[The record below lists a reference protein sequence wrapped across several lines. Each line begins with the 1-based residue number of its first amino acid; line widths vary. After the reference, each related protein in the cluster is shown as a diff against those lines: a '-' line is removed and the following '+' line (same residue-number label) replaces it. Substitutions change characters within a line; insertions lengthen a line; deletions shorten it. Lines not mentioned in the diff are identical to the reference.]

1 MTYMAPKLKARIQ
14 ILQGVDT
21 PNSSGGFD
29 RSYTELTSCWGD
41 VKNISK
47 FIQAIRNEQ
56 VDDNYSL
63 EVKVRKSSVDRLGI
77 AYSSGYSSGFD
88 SIPDINPMKSD
99 MFCFIEAGAAY
110 KGRLF
115 RIVGSNLDEK
125 NSEYV
130 IIRLREV
137 EEHGTGG
144 NE

>member
-1 MTYMAPKLKARIQ
+1 MSYMAPALKHKIQ

-29 RSYTELTSCWGD
+29 RSYTELLSCWAD
-41 VKNISK
+41 VKNVSK

-56 VDDNYSL
+56 VDDRYSL
-63 EVKVRKSSVDRLGI
+63 EVKVRKASVDQLGVAFSSAFSI
-77 AYSSGYSSGFD
+77 AFD
-88 SIPDINPMKSD
+88 SIPDINPLKSD
-99 MFCFIEAGAAY
+99 MFCFIEAGQSY

-125 NSEYV
+125 NSEY
-130 IIRLREV
+130 IIMRLREV